1 MTASCFSVELTRQ
14 TPATCSNIAL
24 HNLYPGM
31 IDLVVSGPNRKSNVH
46 HHLRSYM
53 RADDQ
58 TDETRRPLSRFHPA
72 LLALLSLL
80 HCLCLS
86 PDHRLGLRITP
97 NTFPA

>member
-1 MTASCFSVELTRQ
+1 MKVSCFSVRLTRQ

-31 IDLVVSGPNRKSNVH
+31 IDLVISGPNRKSNVH
-46 HHLRSYM
+46 HHSPSYM

-58 TDETRRPLSRFHPA
+58 TDETRRPLSRFHPVP
-72 LLALLSLL
+72 LALLSLL

-86 PDHRLGLRITP
+86 PDRPLGLHIMP